1 MSRKLLLQV
10 TAPAVLIGLATVAGC
25 VASLWS
31 IHRLQANLNSILAGN
46 VTSLEA
52 AGELEVKLRQM
63 RFHTFL
69 YVLDP
74 APARRELIA
83 EDERG
88 FEDALAVAR
97 RSATRPDEERLVAAI
112 ADEYTRYRAG
122 LD

>member
-10 TAPAVLIGLATVAGC
+10 TAPAVLIGLATVGGC

-46 VTSLEA
+46 VTSLDA
-52 AGELEVKLRQM
+52 ASELKIKLRQL

-74 APARRELIA
+74 TPARERQIA
-83 EDERG
+83 DAEQG
-88 FEDALAVAR
+88 FETALATAKH
-97 RSATRPDEERLVAAI
+97 SSRPEDAGLVTEI
-112 ADEYTRYRAG
+112 EGGYRQDRAG
-122 LD
+122 RAR